1 MSTVVEATRQQEERP
16 VIRVCSPRTGELLY
30 EVSEPDAAEVD
41 RIYERARAAFE
52 RVRRMTVR
60 ERLGE
65 LDKLKRW
72 LIANRRRVAEFISR
86 ETGKSLFDALAME
99 VFPAVDLITWYAKRA
114 EKILADRKVS
124 TPIMLIGKKSRIYF
138 EPLGPV
144 LIIAPWNYPFN
155 LSFLPFVC
163 AFTAGNSV
171 ILKPSKDTPLKPL
184 YEAMLTESGFMP
196 DVLQVAYASRRT
208 ADLLI
213 DRKPAKIFFT
223 GSVGVGKKVMAR
235 AAELLIPVEL
245 ELGGKDPMIVFEDV
259 NIERAVNGA
268 LWGGLA
274 NCGQTCVSV
283 ERLFVQ
289 ESVFEEFT
297 RVLKEKAERL
307 VTLTSPEA
315 KRGEEWL
322 SVGSMTTENQIQ
334 TVEQQVEDAR
344 KRGATILTG
353 GARVPGTRIYPPT
366 IITNV
371 TPDMPVQ
378 CEETFGPVITVTPFK
393 TEEEAIRMAND
404 SPFGLAASVWSRDL
418 DRAERVARALVTGNV
433 SINNVLATLA
443 NPALPFGGV
452 KDSGFGRYKGELG
465 LLSFCNIKS
474 VMIDRDSSRLEAYW
488 FPYLPEKFDLIMKV
502 FESAFESG
510 PAALLKT
517 ALTGLKL
524 ELLSRRKRL

>member
-1 MSTVVEATRQQEERP
+1 MSAAVEVAPKREDRE
-16 VIRVCSPRTGELLY
+16 VIQVRSPRTGELLY
-30 EVSEPDAAEVD
+30 EVPEPDAAEVE
-41 RIYERARAAFE
+41 RVYARARAAFE
-52 RVRRMTVR
+52 RTRAMPVRA
-60 ERLGE
+60 RLAE
-65 LDKLKRW
+65 LGKLKRW

-99 VFPAVDLITWYAKRA
+99 VFPAVDLITWYEKRA

-124 TPIMLIGKKSRIYF
+124 TPIMLIGKKSRIAF

-163 AFTAGNSV
+163 AFTAGNPV

-184 YEAMLTESGFMP
+184 YEAMLSESGFMA
-196 DVLQVAYASRRT
+196 DALQVVYASRRT

-213 DRKPAKIFFT
+213 DARPAKIFFT

-245 ELGGKDPMIVFEDV
+245 ELGGKDPMIVFDDV

-289 ESVFEEFT
+289 RGIYGRFLAT
-297 RVLKEKAERL
+297 LKEKAERL
-307 VTLTSPEA
+307 VTLASPEA
-315 KRGEEWL
+315 AKGEEWL
-322 SVGSMTTENQIQ
+322 SVGSMTTEGQIR
-334 TVEQQVEDAR
+334 TVEEQVEDAR
-344 KRGATILTG
+344 RRGAKVLC
-353 GARVPGTRIYPPT
+353 ARVPGTRIYPPT
-366 IITNV
+366 IIADV

-378 CEETFGPVITVTPFK
+378 CEETFGPVITVTPFD

-404 SPFGLAASVWSRDL
+404 SPFGLAASVWSHDL
-418 DRAERVARALVTGNV
+418 ARAERVARALVTGNV

-452 KDSGFGRYKGELG
+452 KESGFGRYKGELG

-474 VMIDRDSSRLEAYW
+474 IMIDRDSSRLEAYW
-488 FPYLPEKFDLIMKV
+488 FPYMPEKFNLIMRV

-510 PAALLKT
+510 PVALLKT

-524 ELLSRRKRL
+524 ELLSRRHRL

>member
-1 MSTVVEATRQQEERP
+1 MNAPATSAEPREENF
-16 VIRVCSPRTGELLY
+16 VIRVSNPRTGELLY
-30 EVSEPDAAEVD
+30 EVPEPDAAAVD
-41 RIYERARAAFE
+41 QVYDRARAAFE
-52 RVRRMTVR
+52 RIRRMTVR
-60 ERLGE
+60 ERLAE
-65 LDKLKRW
+65 MAKLKQW
-72 LIANRRRVAEFISR
+72 LIANRKRVAEYISR

-99 VFPAVDLITWYAKRA
+99 VFPAIDLIAWYSRRA

-124 TPIMLIGKKSRIYF
+124 TPIMLIGKKSRIFF

-144 LIIAPWNYPFN
+144 LVIAPWNYPFN

-163 AFTAGNSV
+163 AFIAGNPV
-171 ILKPSKDTPLKPL
+171 VLKPSKDTPLQPL
-184 YEAMLTESGFMP
+184 YEAMLKESGFMP
-196 DVLQVAYASRRT
+196 DALQVVYASRRT

-213 DRKPAKIFFT
+213 DKKPAKIFFT

-289 ESVFEEFT
+289 ESIFDRFVAT
-297 RVLKEKAERL
+297 LREKAERL
-307 VTLTSPEA
+307 VTLASPEA
-315 KRGEEWL
+315 QRGEMWL
-322 SVGSMTTENQIQ
+322 SVGSMTTEGQIR

-344 KRGATILTG
+344 NRGARILTG

-452 KDSGFGRYKGELG
+452 KDSGFGRYKGDLG

-488 FPYLPEKFDLIMKV
+488 FPYLPEKFELIMKV
-502 FESAFESG
+502 FESAFDG
-510 PAALLKT
+510 GIVNLLKT
-517 ALTGLKL
+517 AWTGLKL
-524 ELLSRRKRL
+524 ELLSRRHRL